1 MSGNRARA
9 AAPSKAVAHR
19 PANVLNDAL
28 EPGAYRVGNLPQDYP
43 QVVHPNDN
51 RDTKYDLLGV
61 IAPQPMYQVTDKDV
75 QYIEDK
81 EKARQYAEF
90 LAFMRTQ
97 FNMADQAEAWIARQT
112 FPDMFDGPQKYF
124 DAMMDN
130 VKTFT
135 KINMRGPN
143 SMDDYFFLWKI
154 LSGTIH
160 IPAGFEAGQLTA
172 PLASVNNVVA
182 AQNQFNAAS
191 RGLFNPRRYLAKSA
205 APRVPVMLGRDP
217 RNTANPFMDHQTPAL
232 IPGVDSVTTGA
243 HANMFG
249 GTAYDA
255 VTKDMRSTPVARGN
269 APNAWNLFSR

>member
-135 KINMRGPN
+135 KINMRGPQ

-160 IPAGFEAGQLTA
+160 IPAGFTADQLATSHA
-172 PLASVNNVVA
+172 EVNGVIPGANVFDVTT
-182 AQNQFNAAS
+182 
-191 RGLFNPRRYLAKSA
+191 RGLFNPRRYLAKSSKV
-205 APRVPVMLGRDP
+205 RVPVTLGRDP
-217 RNTANPFMDHQTPAL
+217 SNTANPFTAHANPAL
-232 IPGVDSVTTGA
+232 IPGVSSVKTGA
-243 HANMFG
+243 HANMFA
-249 GTAYDA
+249 TSTYDQ
-255 VTKDMRSTPVARGN
+255 VTKDAAGYPDARG
-269 APNAWNLFSR
+269 PRGSTWQLFSR

>member
-61 IAPQPMYQVTDKDV
+61 IGPQPMYQVTDKDV

-135 KINMRGPN
+135 KINMRGPQ

-160 IPAGFEAGQLTA
+160 IPSGFEAGALTT
-172 PLASVNNVVA
+172 PLPSVNEVVVVG
-182 AQNQFNAAS
+182 NRFDAAS
-191 RGLFNPRRYLAKSA
+191 RGLFNPRRYLDKSGTKRA
-205 APRVPVMLGRDP
+205 PVMLGRDP
-217 RNTANPFMDHQTPAL
+217 RNTANPFTAHGTPGL
-232 IPGVDSVTTGA
+232 IPGLSSTTTGA
-243 HANMFG
+243 DANVFG
-249 GTAYDA
+249 TVSYADGT
-255 VTKDMRSTPVARGN
+255 TGQRSTPVQRATG
-269 APNAWNLFSR
+269 PWDLFSR

>member
-61 IAPQPMYQVTDKDV
+61 IGPQPMYQVTDKDV

-135 KINMRGPN
+135 KINMRGPQ

-160 IPAGFEAGQLTA
+160 IPAGFEAGALTR
-172 PLASVNNVVA
+172 PLDSVNAVVEPA
-182 AQNQFNAAS
+182 NRFDATS
-191 RGLFNPRRYLAKSA
+191 RGLFNPRRYLAKSTTK
-205 APRVPVMLGRDP
+205 RVPVTLGRDP
-217 RNTANPFMDHQTPAL
+217 ANTANPFTAHAQQGL
-232 IPGVDSVTTGA
+232 IPGVDSVVAGA

-249 GTAYDA
+249 GSTYDA
-255 VTKDMRSTPVARGN
+255 VTKDMRSTPATRGTG
-269 APNAWNLFSR
+269 AATWNLFSR